1 MWFVT
6 CSCCIYFSTLTY
18 KTFVTSPNAFN
29 ISFPSAS
36 SSSAF
41 FLSLLLLHLIPVSL
55 LAQHSLPSCLPPFNL
70 PAAVFSHLCL
80 SPHLLSIS
88 FPPSF
93 PLSSFFPPIFPCPP
107 SLSCPLH
114 QFLNLCFL
122 FFFTFLSIILPFSSL
137 SHFFSPPFLFVT
149 LILCLFSL
157 PLHFLVISLTS
168 HVLSPPLTFFYL
180 WSLSLHAAFCQ
191 RGSFPEPYLSWVL
204 SRDGDAYLWKGGL
217 VTLGEQGHCPP

>member
-1 MWFVT
+1 M
-6 CSCCIYFSTLTY
+6 
-18 KTFVTSPNAFN
+18 
-29 ISFPSAS
+29 
-36 SSSAF
+36 
-41 FLSLLLLHLIPVSL
+41 SL

-168 HVLSPPLTFFYL
+168 HVLSPPLTFSISEVLACMPPSVKGALFQ
-180 WSLSLHAAFCQ
+180 SPTFPEFSVGMETHTCGKVVLSLW
-191 RGSFPEPYLSWVL
+191 E
-204 SRDGDAYLWKGGL
+204 SRDTVLHKGQEDCRSSL
-217 VTLGEQGHCPP
+217 CCLGVLGPHF